1 MQECHREKHHLCS
14 QCYGFSR
21 WQLPQCS
28 GQSCNM
34 AHMSCDA
41 KQSALHQQ
49 HCTDLQ
55 LGLVIGTCSNCFHCA
70 SHYMLHAY
78 TGHMEFLPCGQRG
91 HEPTCACSTHC
102 LQLPQSLQSLSQDT
116 AAACWQ
122 PSLFACHPHT
132 VLLLMPGRS
141 VSFVASTAYPS
152 TDSPNCSLLRFAARY
167 TDCKRTLLFC
177 KRFYKSRTSD
187 SCSGHTVILPHGC
200 AACPL
205 SACKEVC
212 VVLHHVYHEHVF
224 CWRTHSC

>member
-1 MQECHREKHHLCS
+1 MT
-14 QCYGFSR
+14 
-21 WQLPQCS
+21 
-28 GQSCNM
+28 
-34 AHMSCDA
+34 HMSCDA
-41 KQSALHQQ
+41 KQSTLHQQ

-55 LGLVIGTCSNCFHCA
+55 VGLFIGTCSNCFHCGFT
-70 SHYMLHAY
+70 LHA
-78 TGHMEFLPCGQRG
+78 
-91 HEPTCACSTHC
+91 ACIYRAHGVSSHVVREDMSSANMC
-102 LQLPQSLQSLSQDT
+102 MLN
-116 AAACWQ
+116 
-122 PSLFACHPHT
+122 SLFAVASEPAISFSRYCSC
-132 VLLLMPGRS
+132 LLAAFTFRMPSTYCASADAKRS

-177 KRFYKSRTSD
+177 KCLYKSRASN

-212 VVLHHVYHEHVF
+212 VVLHHVYNEHVL